1 MRLGFIV
8 IMILN
13 SYIIFSQERLLEKN
27 IELDSVKI
35 NTTKNINSMSTVPF
49 PVHII
54 NDKEIFLTGNNLL
67 NDVLKNQ
74 TGIITTS
81 TKTGTQGVQMQGLDA
96 SYIPILIDGFP
107 LIGRSF
113 GVLDLKRINLNNVKK
128 IEILKGAASSFY
140 GSNALGGVINII
152 TKEQNNYGSCFSGNL
167 KYMTN
172 NTLNPDFSYS
182 YKNKKL
188 SINNNF
194 NYYSTAGYD
203 LIKSDLLNT
212 INPYYNYNIN
222 SRIKYSISNT
232 SFMKS
237 NFSFFN
243 QKQENTADSFGQILE
258 GESFIREFNSLISF
272 KHYLNKKII
281 IEADCYL
288 TNYKAEEFLNDTL
301 DNLFDNNYFD
311 QIYINRELK
320 LIYKKNQNLNLFF
333 GTGITNESLSRQDF
347 DFTPNQKLHF
357 IYSQINFNKNN
368 VINLMLGSRYDNYLD
383 YKYQISNNLA
393 FGLTVNENFKVKTS
407 FGTGFKIPDF
417 RQRYFNFTQSTI
429 GYTILGRDILQE
441 EINLL
446 EAQGLLLNIIMPL
459 SELDDNLN
467 PESSFSVNFSSDL
480 KFNNVNIS
488 CGVFRNNIKNLIEPQ
503 IVAYKNN
510 SLPVFSYFNINQVIT
525 QGLEFNL
532 DWNCN
537 TSLNIIAGYQLLY
550 AFDPGIKN
558 EFQEGNVYA
567 RDPQTLIS
575 FQLQDDDYIGLFN
588 RSKHMFNFKMFYN
601 YNKKMDIVYGCNYNS
616 NYATSD
622 SNDNGVY
629 DKYDQDIDGYMLHN
643 LNFTYK
649 LSNTKILQLGCNNI
663 LDFTNPQN
671 ISNISGRIF
680 YINFKT
686 NFLI

>member
-212 INPYYNYNIN
+212 INPYYN
-222 SRIKYSISNT
+222 
-232 SFMKS
+232 
-237 NFSFFN
+237 
-243 QKQENTADSFGQILE
+243 
-258 GESFIREFNSLISF
+258 
-272 KHYLNKKII
+272 
-281 IEADCYL
+281 
-288 TNYKAEEFLNDTL
+288 
-301 DNLFDNNYFD
+301 
-311 QIYINRELK
+311 
-320 LIYKKNQNLNLFF
+320 
-333 GTGITNESLSRQDF
+333 
-347 DFTPNQKLHF
+347 
-357 IYSQINFNKNN
+357 
-368 VINLMLGSRYDNYLD
+368 
-383 YKYQISNNLA
+383 
-393 FGLTVNENFKVKTS
+393 
-407 FGTGFKIPDF
+407 
-417 RQRYFNFTQSTI
+417 
-429 GYTILGRDILQE
+429 
-441 EINLL
+441 
-446 EAQGLLLNIIMPL
+446 
-459 SELDDNLN
+459 
-467 PESSFSVNFSSDL
+467 
-480 KFNNVNIS
+480 
-488 CGVFRNNIKNLIEPQ
+488 
-503 IVAYKNN
+503 
-510 SLPVFSYFNINQVIT
+510 
-525 QGLEFNL
+525 
-532 DWNCN
+532 
-537 TSLNIIAGYQLLY
+537 
-550 AFDPGIKN
+550 
-558 EFQEGNVYA
+558 
-567 RDPQTLIS
+567 
-575 FQLQDDDYIGLFN
+575 
-588 RSKHMFNFKMFYN
+588 
-601 YNKKMDIVYGCNYNS
+601 
-616 NYATSD
+616 
-622 SNDNGVY
+622 
-629 DKYDQDIDGYMLHN
+629 
-643 LNFTYK
+643 
-649 LSNTKILQLGCNNI
+649 
-663 LDFTNPQN
+663 
-671 ISNISGRIF
+671 
-680 YINFKT
+680 
-686 NFLI
+686 

>member
-1 MRLGFIV
+1 
-8 IMILN
+8 
-13 SYIIFSQERLLEKN
+13 
-27 IELDSVKI
+27 
-35 NTTKNINSMSTVPF
+35 
-49 PVHII
+49 
-54 NDKEIFLTGNNLL
+54 
-67 NDVLKNQ
+67 
-74 TGIITTS
+74 
-81 TKTGTQGVQMQGLDA
+81 
-96 SYIPILIDGFP
+96 
-107 LIGRSF
+107 
-113 GVLDLKRINLNNVKK
+113 
-128 IEILKGAASSFY
+128 
-140 GSNALGGVINII
+140 
-152 TKEQNNYGSCFSGNL
+152 
-167 KYMTN
+167 
-172 NTLNPDFSYS
+172 
-182 YKNKKL
+182 
-188 SINNNF
+188 
-194 NYYSTAGYD
+194 
-203 LIKSDLLNT
+203 
-212 INPYYNYNIN
+212 
-222 SRIKYSISNT
+222 
-232 SFMKS
+232 
-237 NFSFFN
+237 
-243 QKQENTADSFGQILE
+243 
-258 GESFIREFNSLISF
+258 
-272 KHYLNKKII
+272 
-281 IEADCYL
+281 
-288 TNYKAEEFLNDTL
+288 
-301 DNLFDNNYFD
+301 
-311 QIYINRELK
+311 
-320 LIYKKNQNLNLFF
+320 
-333 GTGITNESLSRQDF
+333 
-347 DFTPNQKLHF
+347 
-357 IYSQINFNKNN
+357 
-368 VINLMLGSRYDNYLD
+368 MLGSRYDNYLD

-446 EAQGLLLNIIMPL
+446 ETQGLLLNIIMPL

-537 TSLNIIAGYQLLY
+537 TSLNIIAGYQLLC
-550 AFDPGIKN
+550 AFDPEIKN
-558 EFQEGNVYA
+558 KFQEGNVYA

-588 RSKHMFNFKMFYN
+588 RSKHMFNFKMFYT
-601 YNKKMDIVYGCNYNS
+601 YNKKFDMVYGCNYNS
-616 NYATSD
+616 NYAASD

-629 DKYDQDIDGYMLHN
+629 DKHDQDIDGYMLHD
-643 LNFTYK
+643 LNVTYK
-649 LSNTKILQLGCNNI
+649 LSNTKTLQLGCNNI